1 MLASAE
7 VIHAVADALEAYR
20 PRHVVLDPVMVAT
33 SGARLLEADAL
44 DALRTRLLPM
54 ATVLTPNTPEA
65 ELLLGRTIDDGAAAD
80 EAVLALRALGAG
92 AVLLKGGHLHE
103 GDTVTDRYA
112 DNATTAR
119 WQQTRMDVNEI
130 GRASCRERVCQ
141 YV

>member
-92 AVLLKGGHLHE
+92 ADRKSTRLHSSHQC
-103 GDTVTDRYA
+103 A
-112 DNATTAR
+112 AR
-119 WQQTRMDVNEI
+119 MPSS
-130 GRASCRERVCQ
+130 A
-141 YV
+141 

>member
-54 ATVLTPNTPEA
+54 ATVLTPHTPEA
-65 ELLLGRTIDDGAAAD
+65 ELLLGRTTDTGPAAH
-80 EAVLALRALGAG
+80 EAVPALRVPGAG
-92 AVLLKGGHLHE
+92 AVLL
-103 GDTVTDRYA
+103 VTD
-112 DNATTAR
+112 
-119 WQQTRMDVNEI
+119 
-130 GRASCRERVCQ
+130 ERRVGKGWGS
-141 YV
+141 

>member
-54 ATVLTPNTPEA
+54 ATVLTPTTPA
-65 ELLLGRTIDDGAAAD
+65 PVLLLGRTPTNGAPPD
-80 EAVLALRALGAG
+80 NALPAPRSPGAG
-92 AVLLKGGHLHE
+92 GVLTKGGP
-103 GDTVTDRYA
+103 
-112 DNATTAR
+112 
-119 WQQTRMDVNEI
+119 
-130 GRASCRERVCQ
+130 
-141 YV
+141 

>member
-7 VIHAVADALEAYR
+7 VIHAVADTLEAYR

-65 ELLLGRTIDDGAAAD
+65 ELLLGRPIDDGAAAD
-80 EAVLALRALGAG
+80 EADLALRSLGAG

-103 GDTVTDRYA
+103 GATVSDRYA

-119 WQQTRMDVNEI
+119 WQQTPMD
-130 GRASCRERVCQ
+130 GHGHSTGCTSAAADPP
-141 YV
+141 

>member
-65 ELLLGRTIDDGAAAD
+65 ELLLGRTIDRS
-80 EAVLALRALGAG
+80 EEHTSELQSLMRISYAVFCF
-92 AVLLKGGHLHE
+92 KNK
-103 GDTVTDRYA
+103 T
-112 DNATTAR
+112 
-119 WQQTRMDVNEI
+119 
-130 GRASCRERVCQ
+130 
-141 YV
+141 